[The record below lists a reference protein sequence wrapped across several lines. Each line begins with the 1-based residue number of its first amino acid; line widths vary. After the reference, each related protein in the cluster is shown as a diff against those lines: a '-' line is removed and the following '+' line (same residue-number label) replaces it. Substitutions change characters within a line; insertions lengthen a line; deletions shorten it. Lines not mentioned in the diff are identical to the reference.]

1 MRLSTSII
9 IVSAV
14 VSTVA
19 AYPTD
24 FIKRGVSSALSFPC
38 GDDVPNWVANIE
50 IGTPDQTF
58 PLLLDTSSKDTW
70 VAGIMCK
77 SEFCLTRKGPL
88 FDAGK
93 SSTIQNEHTE
103 LTLEYEQGTVVGDL
117 YQDNLKIG
125 GTLVKDYPFVKAF
138 GVAGFNN
145 SVTYAGILGL
155 GGSEINKAKRALLL
169 DKRGPSSSIGE
180 PSTFYG
186 ASGISYKRKRNNVGE
201 KTCQF
206 AFGIDESRIEG
217 DIAWFDL
224 PTCDYGSTP
233 FWKAKLTCAKIEDVA
248 DLKFKKTVA
257 SFDTSVKDIQIP
269 HKDLA
274 VIHEGLKAEFN
285 AHSNQYEFKCCYAKD
300 LKFSF
305 EKYDVT
311 LPSEAWTK
319 KVNDEI
325 CTDIFQVLEPTKF
338 DHENTWKLGT
348 KFITNF
354 VSIFDE
360 HRRQTGLALL
370 ANGNNKG
377 LTITAK

>member
-1 MRLSTSII
+1 MKLLASVI
-9 IVSAV
+9 IVSTT

-24 FIKRGVSSALSFPC
+24 FIRRGVSSAISFPC

-50 IGTPDQTF
+50 IGTPDQSF
-58 PLLLDTSSKDTW
+58 PLLLDTSSEDTW
-70 VAGIMCK
+70 VAGVMCK
-77 SEFCLTRKGPL
+77 SEFCLTRKEPL
-88 FDAGK
+88 FNAGK
-93 SSTIQNEHTE
+93 SSTIQNEHKK
-103 LTLEYEQGTVVGDL
+103 LTLEYEQGTVIGDL
-117 YQDNLKIG
+117 YQDNFKIG
-125 GTLVKDYPFVKAF
+125 DTVIHDYPFVKAF
-138 GVAGFNN
+138 EVNGFNT

-155 GGSEINKAKRALLL
+155 GGSEVDKAKL

-186 ASGISYKRKRNNVGE
+186 ASGVSYKRKRNNVGG

-206 AFGIDESRIEG
+206 AFGIDESRIDG
-217 DIAWFDL
+217 DIAWLDL
-224 PTCDYGSTP
+224 PTCDYGTTP
-233 FWKAKLTCAKIEDVA
+233 FWKAKLTCAKIEGAA

-257 SFDTSVKDIQIP
+257 SFDTSIKNIQVP

-274 VIHEGLKAEFN
+274 VIHEGLKAEYN
-285 AHSNQYEFKCCYAKD
+285 DDSKQYEFKCCYAKD
-300 LKFSF
+300 LTFSF

-311 LPSEAWTK
+311 LPTEAWTK

-325 CTDIFQVLEPTKF
+325 CTDVFDVLEPTKN

-370 ANGNNKG
+370 AGGSNNGLK
-377 LTITAK
+377 IHAK

>member
-1 MRLSTSII
+1 MKLSAGII
-9 IVSAV
+9 IVSTIA
-14 VSTVA
+14 STVA
-19 AYPTD
+19 AYPSD
-24 FIKRGVSSALSFPC
+24 LIRRGGSSALSFPC

-50 IGTPDQTF
+50 IGTRDQLF

-88 FDAGK
+88 FNAGK
-93 SSTIQNEHTE
+93 SSTIQNEHKK
-103 LTLEYEQGTVVGDL
+103 LTLEYEQGTVIGNL

-125 GTLVKDYPFVKAF
+125 GTVVKDYPFVKAF
-138 GVAGFNN
+138 EVNGFNN

-155 GGSEINKAKRALLL
+155 GGSEINKPKLS
-169 DKRGPSSSIGE
+169 KRGPSSSIGE

-186 ASGISYKRKRNNVGE
+186 ASGITYRRKRNNVGG

-206 AFGIDESRIEG
+206 AFGIDKSRIEG
-217 DIAWFDL
+217 DIAWLDL

-233 FWKAKLTCAKIEDVA
+233 FWKTRLTCAKIEGVA

-257 SFDTSVKDIQIP
+257 SFDTSVKNIQVP

-274 VIHEGLKAEFN
+274 IIHKGLKAEYN
-285 AHSNQYEFKCCYAKD
+285 DQSKQYEFKCCYAKD
-300 LKFSF
+300 LTFSF

-311 LPSEAWTK
+311 LPTEAWTK
-319 KVNDEI
+319 KVNDKI
-325 CTDIFQVLEPTKF
+325 CTDIFQVLKPTKN

-370 ANGNNKG
+370 AGGNNNG
-377 LTITAK
+377 LKISAK